1 MNLFEIPEKAPPRI
15 FYIRAYVTVITS
27 PLLCICVL
35 KGGFSGSSAGKESS
49 CNGWGRPRF
58 DPWVG
63 KIPLE
68 KEKATH
74 SSFLAWR
81 ILWTVQVHGVTKSR
95 TRLSDFHLTSLHS
108 KRNTVVTG
116 CIFRQRVVSVSC
128 QGFLGRGENYSM
140 TAFHINA
147 ALPAPTPYPRFLLY
161 SLLAFLL
168 GICP

>member
-49 CNGWGRPRF
+49 CNVWGRPGF
-58 DPWVG
+58 DPWVV

-74 SSFLAWR
+74 SSILAWR
-81 ILWTVQVHGVTKSR
+81 ILWTEEPLGLQSMELQSQTQ
-95 TRLSDFHLTSLHS
+95 LSD
-108 KRNTVVTG
+108 
-116 CIFRQRVVSVSC
+116 
-128 QGFLGRGENYSM
+128 
-140 TAFHINA
+140 
-147 ALPAPTPYPRFLLY
+147 
-161 SLLAFLL
+161 
-168 GICP
+168 